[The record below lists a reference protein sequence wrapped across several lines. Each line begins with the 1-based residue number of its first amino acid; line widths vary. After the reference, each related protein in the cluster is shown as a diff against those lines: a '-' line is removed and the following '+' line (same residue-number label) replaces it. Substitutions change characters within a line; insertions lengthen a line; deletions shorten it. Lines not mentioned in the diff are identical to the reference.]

1 MKIQGK
7 VKVRRVSL
15 LTHTGLRF
23 SSVFLFIFGR
33 KRVWDSLSCSA
44 VPGFPCVP

>member
-23 SSVFLFIFGR
+23 SSVFLFIIHVRNFSINIF
-33 KRVWDSLSCSA
+33 DQN
-44 VPGFPCVP
+44 PTF